1 MIRINLLAAERAQVK
16 KKGVAFESGQKLTV
30 ACSLILVVALA
41 GIGWRYWSLT
51 SQSTQIDKDI
61 AAAQQERTRLQ
72 SILQRVQEF
81 ENRKAQLSER
91 VVLIEDL
98 RKAQKGPVH
107 MLDEISKALPPMLW
121 LTEVKQMGTTA
132 KTASAAG
139 DVIIDGTSTTQTG
152 VSDFVNNLEASGYF
166 KKSIDIVGTRT
177 VAMAQPPG
185 ELVTFSLRAK
195 FLTPGDAKAAASTA
209 APVLKR

>member
-1 MIRINLLAAERAQVK
+1 MIRINLLAAERTQAK
-16 KKGVAFESGQKLTV
+16 KKLTFQSGQKLTV
-30 ACSLILVVALA
+30 ACSLILVVAVLM
-41 GIGWRYWSLT
+41 IGWRYLSLR
-51 SQSTQIDKDI
+51 SQSAQLDKEI

-81 ENRKAQLSER
+81 ESRKAQLSER
-91 VVLIEDL
+91 VELIEDL

-121 LTEVKQMGTTA
+121 LTEVKQVATTA

-139 DVIIDGTSTTQTG
+139 DVLIDGTSTTQTG

-177 VAMAQPPG
+177 VPMAVPPG
-185 ELVTFSLRAK
+185 ELVTFTLRAR
-195 FLTPGDAKAAASTA
+195 FLTPGDVKAAAATA
-209 APVLKR
+209 APALKR